1 MIKILLVIGGVWFS
15 LAFLF
20 VFALV
25 AAARKS
31 IPPDDVAASAVL
43 PANVTAPETQPV
55 ASARR
60 RKSWWFVRKPAGRLV
75 PRETWSSRH
84 DATRPVSQ
92 GAAS

>member
-31 IPPDDVAASAVL
+31 LPPENVATPAVL
-43 PANVTAPETQPV
+43 PAEATASEKQPF
-55 ASARR
+55 AKPHR
-60 RKSWWFVRKPAGRLV
+60 RKLWWPIRKTGNGLM
-75 PRETWSSRH
+75 PRETWRTGH
-84 DATRPVSQ
+84 DAASVSQ
-92 GAAS
+92 GAVS